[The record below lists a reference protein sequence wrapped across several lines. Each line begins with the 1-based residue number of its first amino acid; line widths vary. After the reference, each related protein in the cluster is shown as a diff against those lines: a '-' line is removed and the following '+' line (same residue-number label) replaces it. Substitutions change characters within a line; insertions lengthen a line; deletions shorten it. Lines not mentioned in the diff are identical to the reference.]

1 MCGHAGL
8 TVGAGAVGEHVR
20 RAGCPVDQT
29 KPSSYETGTN
39 KTAKKGANY
48 PAVVQKR
55 DALSLE
61 TRTFGVARLRG
72 THAFDGW
79 MQSRRGPRRPR
90 GLARRCA
97 IVVTSFVEGIVPPAG
112 RQGVFVVALAIDDDG
127 VILPTDAKQA
137 VVGRAR

>member
-20 RAGCPVDQT
+20 RAGCPVDQA

-39 KTAKKGANY
+39 KTAKKGSNY

-72 THAFDGW
+72 THCVFDGW
-79 MQSRRGPRRPR
+79 MQKPTWAKAAKSATG
-90 GLARRCA
+90 RCA
-97 IVVTSFVEGIVPPAG
+97 VVVTSFVEGITCRRP
-112 RQGVFVVALAIDDDG
+112 DDK
-127 VILPTDAKQA
+127 V
-137 VVGRAR
+137 

>member
-20 RAGCPVDQT
+20 RAGCPVDAA
-29 KPSSYETGTN
+29 KPSPYDTGTN
-39 KTAKKGANY
+39 KTAKKGDAY

-72 THAFDGW
+72 THCVFDGW
-79 MQSRRGPRRPR
+79 MQKPTWAKAAKSATG
-90 GLARRCA
+90 RCA
-97 IVVTSFVEGIVPPAG
+97 VVVTSFVEGITCRRP
-112 RQGVFVVALAIDDDG
+112 DDK
-127 VILPTDAKQA
+127 VCLLYTSPSPRDAHESRMPSSA
-137 VVGRAR
+137 